1 MRAQSRRMALCGV
14 LCALAEVFLLLGGLI
29 PAALYACPILAML
42 SLLPVR
48 EECGPRFALVSWAAV
63 AILALLLCP
72 DKELAGVYLAL
83 GWYPPLQS
91 RFDALRPKLLSLL
104 SKLAAFLLCT
114 GALYAALI
122 WLFQLESVV
131 PGNGGGNA
139 RPASR
144 PAPGRQRH
152 LSPAGRPPPALRRP
166 LAAEAPAALAPGM
179 RIAPLILF
187 LDKNL

>member
-104 SKLAAFLLCT
+104 SKLVAFLLCT
-114 GALYAALI
+114 GVLYAALI

-131 PGNGGGNA
+131 REMAEATPVLLLALLLAGSVTFLLTDVLLRRFA
-139 RPASR
+139 VLWRR
-144 PAPGRQRH
+144 KLRQRW
-152 LSPAGRPPPALRRP
+152 LR
-166 LAAEAPAALAPGM
+166 G
-179 RIAPLILF
+179 
-187 LDKNL
+187 